1 MRFSS
6 VAVSFV
12 ALLTSNVQA
21 FAPTHAFS
29 SSVVRSSYAVKEPIS
44 ALCAEKANDV
54 VENSGTAKEMIDE
67 FRNNMG
73 NRGNDGAKKVC
84 C

>member
-12 ALLTSNVQA
+12 ALLTSSVQA

-29 SSVVRSSYAVKEPIS
+29 SSVVRSSYAAKEPSS
-44 ALCAEKANDV
+44 ALFNENEKAA
-54 VENSGTAKEMIDE
+54 VESSETAKEMIDE

-73 NRGNDGAKKVC
+73 NRGNHGAKKVC
-84 C
+84 